1 MLMIVKD
8 DSTEQPARILAERIV
23 RLTPCDGAAWESA
36 VDDLV
41 ALAIA
46 ADPQVASA
54 SSRVFFRDVVEALA
68 DRFEPD
74 LCDLYVHLFCRTITA
89 SRRTLDLLS
98 VDRLLQSFRLTTE
111 EELLRRAHRVRRS
124 SAFEAGRHVVA
135 SKVLVPSRVTLGA
148 DIAVTSVVLQKMKD
162 VFPKA
167 ELVLLGGAKAG
178 AFFASDPRVRLRE
191 IAYSRG
197 SSLRDRLN
205 AWPTLVDIVRQEI
218 EGLRSEEYVVVDP
231 DSRLT
236 QLGILPLVPDDSRYF
251 FFESRSFASPRATSL
266 GELTDKWLAKTFGG
280 DSEACLPYVRLS
292 AEDRQR
298 GEHLREAAG
307 NRRLAAVNLGVGDNP
322 SKRVKDPFEREL
334 LLLLRSR
341 GYAVVLDQGAGN
353 EELLRTSYLIDSVRE
368 TGASVS
374 RLGDTAEPFADLNFW
389 RGSLSGFAG
398 YIAASDLYVGYDSA
412 GGHLAAALGVPGIDI
427 FAGAAS
433 QSMIEH
439 WTPWGKAPAAVI
451 AVRPGQTPEE
461 VLAAVQEQLP

>member
-23 RLTPCDGAAWESA
+23 RLTPRDGAAWETA
-36 VDDLV
+36 VDELA
-41 ALAIA
+41 ALAID

-54 SSRVFFRDVVEALA
+54 GSRVFFRDVVEAIA

-74 LCDLYVHLFCRTITA
+74 LCDLYVRLFCRTITG
-89 SRRTLDLLS
+89 SRKAPDLLS
-98 VDRLLQSFRLTTE
+98 VDRFLQSFRLTTE
-111 EELLRRAHRVRRS
+111 EELLSRAHRVRRP
-124 SAFEAGRHVVA
+124 SAFEDGRHDVVR
-135 SKVLVPSRVTLGA
+135 KVLVPSRVTLGA
-148 DIAVTSVVLQKMKD
+148 DIAVTSVVLRKMKD

-167 ELVLLGGAKAG
+167 ELVLIGGAKAG
-178 AFFASDPRVRLRE
+178 TLFASEPRVRLRE

-197 SSLRDRLN
+197 SSLRDRLG

-251 FFESRSFASPRATSL
+251 FFESRSFTAPRATSL
-266 GELTDKWLAKTFGG
+266 GELTDKWLAKTFGD
-280 DSEACLPYVRLS
+280 DSGVCMPYVQLS
-292 AEDRQR
+292 TEDRQR
-298 GEHLREAAG
+298 GESLREAAG
-307 NRRLAAVNLGVGDNP
+307 NRRLVAINLGIGDNP
-322 SKRVKDPFEREL
+322 SKRVTDPFEREL
-334 LLLLRSR
+334 LSLLRCR
-341 GYAVVLDQGAGN
+341 GYAIVLDQGAGK
-353 EELLRTSYLIDSVRE
+353 EELFRTSNLIDSIRE
-368 TGASVS
+368 TGASIS
-374 RLGDTAEPFADLNFW
+374 QLGETAGPFADLNSW

-433 QSMIEH
+433 PSMIEH
-439 WTPWGKAPAAVI
+439 WTPWGEAPASVI

>member
-8 DSTEQPARILAERIV
+8 DCTEQPARILAERIV
-23 RLTPCDGAAWESA
+23 RLTPRDGAAWETA
-36 VDDLV
+36 VDELA
-41 ALAIA
+41 ALAID

-54 SSRVFFRDVVEALA
+54 GSRVFFRDVVEAIA

-74 LCDLYVHLFCRTITA
+74 LCDLYVRLFCRTITA
-89 SRRTLDLLS
+89 SRKAPDLLS
-98 VDRLLQSFRLTTE
+98 VDRFLQSFRLTTE
-111 EELLRRAHRVRRS
+111 EELLSRAHRVRRP
-124 SAFEAGRHVVA
+124 SAFEDGRHDVV

-148 DIAVTSVVLQKMKD
+148 DIAVTSVVLRKMKA

-178 AFFASDPRVRLRE
+178 AFFASEPRVRLRE

-197 SSLRDRLN
+197 SSLRARLG

-236 QLGILPLVPDDSRYF
+236 QLGILPLVPDDARYF
-251 FFESRSFASPRATSL
+251 FFESRSFTAPRATSL
-266 GELTDKWLAKTFGG
+266 GELTDKWLAKTFGD
-280 DSEACLPYVRLS
+280 DSEVCMPYVQLS
-292 AEDRQR
+292 TEDRQR
-298 GEHLREAAG
+298 GESLREAAG
-307 NRRLAAVNLGVGDNP
+307 NRRLVAINLGIGDNP
-322 SKRVKDPFEREL
+322 SKRVTDPFESEL
-334 LLLLRSR
+334 LSLLRSR
-341 GYAVVLDQGAGN
+341 GYAIVLDQGAGK
-353 EELLRTSYLIDSVRE
+353 EELLRTSNLIDSIRE
-368 TGASVS
+368 TGASIS
-374 RLGDTAEPFADLNFW
+374 QLGDTAGPFADLNFW

-433 QSMIEH
+433 PSMIER
-439 WTPWGKAPAAVI
+439 WTPWGEAPAAVI
-451 AVRPGQTPEE
+451 AVRAGHTPEE

>member
-23 RLTPCDGAAWESA
+23 RLTPRDGAAWETA
-36 VDDLV
+36 VDELA
-41 ALAIA
+41 ALAID
-46 ADPQVASA
+46 ADAQVASA
-54 SSRVFFRDVVEALA
+54 GSRVFFRDVVEAIA

-74 LCDLYVHLFCRTITA
+74 LCDLYVRLFCRTITA
-89 SRRTLDLLS
+89 SRKAADLLS
-98 VDRLLQSFRLTTE
+98 VDRFLQSFRLTTE
-111 EELLRRAHRVRRS
+111 EELLSRARRVRRPS
-124 SAFEAGRHVVA
+124 SFEDGRHDVVR
-135 SKVLVPSRVTLGA
+135 KVLVPSRVTLGA
-148 DIAVTSVVLQKMKD
+148 DIAVTSVVLRKMKA

-167 ELVLLGGAKAG
+167 ELVLLGGSKAG
-178 AFFASDPRVRLRE
+178 ALFASEPRVRLRE

-197 SSLRDRLN
+197 SSLRARLG

-251 FFESRSFASPRATSL
+251 FFESRSFTAPRATSL
-266 GELTDKWLAKTFGG
+266 GELTDKWLAKTFGD
-280 DSEACLPYVRLS
+280 DSEVCMPYVQLS
-292 AEDRQR
+292 TEDRQR
-298 GEHLREAAG
+298 GESLREAAG
-307 NRRLAAVNLGVGDNP
+307 NRRLVAINLGIGDNP
-322 SKRVKDPFEREL
+322 SKRVTDPFESEL
-334 LLLLRSR
+334 LSLLRSR
-341 GYAVVLDQGAGN
+341 GYAIVLDQGAGK
-353 EELLRTSYLIDSVRE
+353 EELFRTSNLIDSIRE
-368 TGASVS
+368 TGASIS
-374 RLGDTAEPFADLNFW
+374 QLGDTAGPFADLNFW

-433 QSMIEH
+433 PSMIEH
-439 WTPWGKAPAAVI
+439 WTPWGEAPASVI

>member
-1 MLMIVKD
+1 MIVKD

-23 RLTPCDGAAWESA
+23 RLTPCDGAAWETA
-36 VDDLV
+36 VDELA
-41 ALAIA
+41 ALAID

-54 SSRVFFRDVVEALA
+54 GSRVFFRDVVEAIA

-74 LCDLYVHLFCRTITA
+74 LCDLYVRLFCRTITA
-89 SRRTLDLLS
+89 SRKAPDLLS

-111 EELLRRAHRVRRS
+111 EELLSRAHRVRRP
-124 SAFEAGRHVVA
+124 SAFEDGRHDVVR
-135 SKVLVPSRVTLGA
+135 KVLVPSRVTLGA
-148 DIAVTSVVLQKMKD
+148 DIAVTSVVLRKMKD

-167 ELVLLGGAKAG
+167 ELVLLGGSKAG
-178 AFFASDPRVRLRE
+178 ALFASEPRVRLRE

-197 SSLRDRLN
+197 SSLRARLG

-251 FFESRSFASPRATSL
+251 FFESRSFTAPRATSL
-266 GELTDKWLAKTFGG
+266 GELTDKWLAKTFGD
-280 DSEACLPYVRLS
+280 DSEVCMPYVQLS
-292 AEDRQR
+292 TEDRQR
-298 GEHLREAAG
+298 GESLREAAG
-307 NRRLAAVNLGVGDNP
+307 NRRLVAINLGIGDNP
-322 SKRVKDPFEREL
+322 SKRVTDPFESEL
-334 LLLLRSR
+334 LSLLRSR
-341 GYAVVLDQGAGN
+341 GYAIVLDQGAGK
-353 EELLRTSYLIDSVRE
+353 EELFRTSNLIDSIRE
-368 TGASVS
+368 TGASIS
-374 RLGDTAEPFADLNFW
+374 QLGDTAGPFADLNFW

-433 QSMIEH
+433 PSMIEH
-439 WTPWGKAPAAVI
+439 WTPWGEAPASVI

-461 VLAAVQEQLP
+461 VLTAVQEQLP

>member
-23 RLTPCDGAAWESA
+23 RLTPCDGAAWETA
-36 VDDLV
+36 VDELA
-41 ALAIA
+41 ALAID

-54 SSRVFFRDVVEALA
+54 GSRVFFRDVVEAIA

-74 LCDLYVHLFCRTITA
+74 LCDLYVRLFCRTITA
-89 SRRTLDLLS
+89 SRKAPDLLS
-98 VDRLLQSFRLTTE
+98 VDRFLQSFRLTTE
-111 EELLRRAHRVRRS
+111 EELLSRAHRVRRP
-124 SAFEAGRHVVA
+124 SAFEDGRHDVVR
-135 SKVLVPSRVTLGA
+135 KVLVPSRVTLGA
-148 DIAVTSVVLQKMKD
+148 DIAVTSVVLRKMKD
-162 VFPKA
+162 IFPKA
-167 ELVLLGGAKAG
+167 ELVLLGGSKAG
-178 AFFASDPRVRLRE
+178 ALFAAEPRVRLRE

-197 SSLRDRLN
+197 SSLRARLG

-251 FFESRSFASPRATSL
+251 FFESRSFTAPRATSL
-266 GELTDKWLAKTFGG
+266 GELTDKWLAKTFGD
-280 DSEACLPYVRLS
+280 DSEVCMPYVQLS
-292 AEDRQR
+292 TEDRQR
-298 GEHLREAAG
+298 GESLREAAG
-307 NRRLAAVNLGVGDNP
+307 NRRLVAINLGIGDNP
-322 SKRVKDPFEREL
+322 SKRVTDPFESEL
-334 LLLLRSR
+334 LSLLRSR
-341 GYAVVLDQGAGN
+341 GYAIVLDQGAGK
-353 EELLRTSYLIDSVRE
+353 EELFRTSNLIDSIRE
-368 TGASVS
+368 TGASIS
-374 RLGDTAEPFADLNFW
+374 QLGDTAGPFADLNFW

-433 QSMIEH
+433 PSMIEH
-439 WTPWGKAPAAVI
+439 WTPWGEAPASVI

-461 VLAAVQEQLP
+461 VLTAVQEQLP

>member
-8 DSTEQPARILAERIV
+8 DSTERPARILAERIV
-23 RLTPCDGAAWESA
+23 RLPPCDGAAWETA
-36 VDDLV
+36 VDELA
-41 ALAIA
+41 ALAID

-54 SSRVFFRDVVEALA
+54 GSRVFFRDVVEAIA

-74 LCDLYVHLFCRTITA
+74 LCDLYVRLFCRTITA
-89 SRRTLDLLS
+89 SRKAPDLLS
-98 VDRLLQSFRLTTE
+98 VDRFLQSFRLTTE
-111 EELLRRAHRVRRS
+111 EELLSRAHRVRRP
-124 SAFEAGRHVVA
+124 SAFEDGRHDVVR
-135 SKVLVPSRVTLGA
+135 KVLVPSRVTLGA
-148 DIAVTSVVLQKMKD
+148 DIAVTSVVLRKMKD

-167 ELVLLGGAKAG
+167 ELVLLGGSKAG
-178 AFFASDPRVRLRE
+178 ALFASEPRVRLRE

-197 SSLRDRLN
+197 SSLRARLG
-205 AWPTLVDIVRQEI
+205 AWPTFVDIVRQEI

-251 FFESRSFASPRATSL
+251 FFESRSFTAPRATSL
-266 GELTDKWLAKTFGG
+266 GELTDKWLAKTFGD
-280 DSEACLPYVRLS
+280 DSEVCMPYVQLS
-292 AEDRQR
+292 TEDRQR
-298 GEHLREAAG
+298 GESLREAAG
-307 NRRLAAVNLGVGDNP
+307 NRRLVAINLGIGDNP
-322 SKRVKDPFEREL
+322 SKRVTDPFESEL
-334 LLLLRSR
+334 LSLLRSR
-341 GYAVVLDQGAGN
+341 GYAIVLDQGAGK
-353 EELLRTSYLIDSVRE
+353 EELFRTSNLIDSIRE
-368 TGASVS
+368 TGASIS
-374 RLGDTAEPFADLNFW
+374 QLGDTAGPFADLNFW

-433 QSMIEH
+433 PSMIEH
-439 WTPWGKAPAAVI
+439 WTPWGESPASVI

>member
-8 DSTEQPARILAERIV
+8 DSIDQPARILAERIV
-23 RLTPCDGAAWESA
+23 RLKPRDGAAWETA
-36 VDDLV
+36 VDELA

-54 SSRVFFRDVVEALA
+54 SSQVFFRDVVEALA

-74 LCDLYVHLFCRTITA
+74 LCDLYVRLFCRTITTN
-89 SRRTLDLLS
+89 RRAPDLLS

-111 EELLRRAHRVRRS
+111 EELLRRAHRMRRS
-124 SAFEAGRHVVA
+124 SAFEAGRHVVVR
-135 SKVLVPSRVTLGA
+135 KVLVPSRVTLGA
-148 DIAVTSVVLQKMKD
+148 DIAVTSVVLRKMKD

-197 SSLRDRLN
+197 SSLRDRLG

-280 DSEACLPYVRLS
+280 DSEACLPYVWLS

>member
-23 RLTPCDGAAWESA
+23 RLTPCDGAAWETA
-36 VDDLV
+36 VDELA
-41 ALAIA
+41 ALAID

-54 SSRVFFRDVVEALA
+54 GSRVFFRDVVEAIA

-74 LCDLYVHLFCRTITA
+74 LCDLYVRLFCRTITA
-89 SRRTLDLLS
+89 SRKAPDLLS
-98 VDRLLQSFRLTTE
+98 VDRFLQSFRLTTE
-111 EELLRRAHRVRRS
+111 EELLSRAHRVRRP
-124 SAFEAGRHVVA
+124 SAFEDGRHDVV

-148 DIAVTSVVLQKMKD
+148 DIAVTSVVLRKMKA

-167 ELVLLGGAKAG
+167 ELVLLGGSKAG
-178 AFFASDPRVRLRE
+178 ALFASEPRVRLRE

-197 SSLRDRLN
+197 SSLRARLG

-236 QLGILPLVPDDSRYF
+236 QLGILPLVPDDARYF
-251 FFESRSFASPRATSL
+251 FFESRSFTAPRATSL
-266 GELTDKWLAKTFGG
+266 GELTDKWLAKTFGD
-280 DSEACLPYVRLS
+280 DSEVCMPYVQLS
-292 AEDRQR
+292 TEDRQR
-298 GEHLREAAG
+298 GESLREAAG
-307 NRRLAAVNLGVGDNP
+307 NRRLVAINLGIGDNP
-322 SKRVKDPFEREL
+322 SKRVMDPFESEL
-334 LLLLRSR
+334 LSLLRSR
-341 GYAVVLDQGAGN
+341 GYAIVLDQGAGK
-353 EELLRTSYLIDSVRE
+353 EELFRTSNLIDSIRE
-368 TGASVS
+368 TGASIS
-374 RLGDTAEPFADLNFW
+374 QLGDTAGPFADLNFW

-433 QSMIEH
+433 PSMIEH
-439 WTPWGKAPAAVI
+439 WTPWGEAPASVI